1 LLKPPIPT
9 NHNPEPKLTLHT
21 LHLRP
26 TEYKTISLVMAG
38 PLFPRDHRFTMD
50 GDSFLLSFF
59 FYWLY
64 SHAMEEFQ
72 VLEYLS
78 PCAWSDYS
86 LLRVQDVTVDQTGT
100 WSAALSWDPLRTR
113 AWVNDQNGSAN
124 SLAFFDRVWGF
135 SLRARTK
142 NIFLVLLSFLL
153 KNPQFVAFENK
164 ACFCF
169 FLRPLT
175 RCCPKNNN
183 RFLFCFDLIIPNVPW
198 EYKSI
203 VFL

>member
-1 LLKPPIPT
+1 
-9 NHNPEPKLTLHT
+9 
-21 LHLRP
+21 
-26 TEYKTISLVMAG
+26 
-38 PLFPRDHRFTMD
+38 
-50 GDSFLLSFF
+50 
-59 FYWLY
+59 
-64 SHAMEEFQ
+64 MEEFQ